1 VIGFYLPISINDCI
15 PIYTLDNAEKL
26 GKQMLKHKF
35 PVEKAKVAQEMFL

>member
-15 PIYTLDNAEKL
+15 PIYKLDNAEKL
-26 GKQMLKHKF
+26 GKQMLKF